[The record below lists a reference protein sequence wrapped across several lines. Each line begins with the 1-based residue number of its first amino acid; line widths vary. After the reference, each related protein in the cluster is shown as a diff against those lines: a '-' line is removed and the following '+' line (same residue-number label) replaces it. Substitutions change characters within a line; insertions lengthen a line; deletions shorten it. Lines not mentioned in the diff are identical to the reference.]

1 MVSLKKL
8 VTFVSNG
15 NMDQAKTGSR
25 PRYSTG
31 NRRFHRPFHVPRG
44 DNFLYKHHQPL
55 HPPKP
60 PFHSLS
66 SAPMLAY
73 VRYNKAKFWYDVTKE
88 WFRASVTP
96 GRTRISTFFVNF

>member
-1 MVSLKKL
+1 MPLKRL
-8 VTFVSNG
+8 AAFVSND
-15 NMDQAKTGSR
+15 NMDPAKTSSR
-25 PRYSTG
+25 PRYSAG
-31 NRRFHRPFHVPRG
+31 NRLFYRLLRVSR
-44 DNFLYKHHQPL
+44 DDKFLYRHHQTL
-55 HPPKP
+55 HPSEP